1 MLASMSNMILTET
14 KRGIGII
21 KLNNPQKRNAL
32 SPELINDIIFA
43 LRELENNEAVSGIII
58 TGEGK
63 VFCAGADLAY
73 LKSLQSNSLSENEK
87 DSALIAKLFLSL
99 YECNKPTVAAVNG
112 PAIAGGCGL
121 AIACDYVIAKKDF
134 ATFGFTEVKI
144 GFVPAIIS
152 FLLLKRLPEAKA
164 RQLLISGTIL
174 SAEDAKSIGLVD
186 FIEDDVLDFSFNLI
200 NNLSSNSRTSIS
212 ETKKLIRA
220 VSGMAYRNGV
230 EYAKTINALSRS
242 SKDFN
247 NGLNSFLTKHGETN
261 E

>member
-1 MLASMSNMILTET
+1 MSSFILSEI
-14 KRGIGII
+14 KGEIGII
-21 KLNNPQKRNAL
+21 KLNNLAKRNAL
-32 SPELINDIIFA
+32 SLELTKGFISA
-43 LRELENNEAVSGIII
+43 LKDFENNAAVSSIII

-63 VFCAGADLAY
+63 AFCAGADLTY
-73 LKSLQSNSLSENEK
+73 LKSLQSNSLRENEK
-87 DSALIAKLFLSL
+87 DSEVIAELFLSL

-121 AIACDYVIAKKDF
+121 AIACDYVIAKKDS

-174 SAEDAKSIGLVD
+174 SAEEAQIVGLVD
-186 FIEDDVLDFSFNLI
+186 FIEEDVLDFSFNLI
-200 NNLSSNSRTSIS
+200 NNLSSNSRTSIC
-212 ETKKLIRA
+212 ETKKLLRH
-220 VSGMAYRNGV
+220 VSGSSYRQAV
-230 EYAKTINALSRS
+230 EYAKTVNTLSRT

-247 NGLNSFLTKHGETN
+247 KGLNSFLTKHGETN

>member
-1 MLASMSNMILTET
+1 MNNLILTEI
-14 KRGIGII
+14 KGEIGII
-21 KLNNPQKRNAL
+21 KLNNPAKRNAL
-32 SPELINDIIFA
+32 SPGLIKGFVSA
-43 LRELENNEAVSGIII
+43 LKDFQNNAAVSSIII

-63 VFCAGADLAY
+63 AFCAGADLSY

-87 DSALIAKLFLSL
+87 DSTLIAELFLSL

-121 AIACDYVIAKKDF
+121 AIACDYVIAKKDH
-134 ATFGFTEVKI
+134 ATFGFTEAKI

-174 SAEDAKSIGLVD
+174 TAEDAKSIGLVD

-200 NNLSSNSRTSIS
+200 NDLSSNSRTSIS

-220 VSGMAYRNGV
+220 VSGMPYKNAV
-230 EYAKTINALSRS
+230 EYAKTINALSRTS
-242 SKDFN
+242 QDFK
-247 NGLNSFLTKHGETN
+247 NGINSFLTKHGETN

>member
-1 MLASMSNMILTET
+1 MSSLILSEV
-14 KRGIGII
+14 KGESGII
-21 KLNNPQKRNAL
+21 KLNNPTKRNAL
-32 SPELINDIIFA
+32 SPELIRGFVSA
-43 LRELENNEAVSGIII
+43 LKDFENNAAVSSIII

-63 VFCAGADLAY
+63 AFCAGADLNY
-73 LKSLQSNSLSENEK
+73 LKSLQSNSLQENEK
-87 DSALIAKLFLSL
+87 DSALVAELFLSL

-121 AIACDYVIAKKDF
+121 AIACDYVIAKKDN
-134 ATFGFTEVKI
+134 ATFGFTEAKI

-186 FIEDDVLDFSFNLI
+186 FIEEDVLDFSFNLI

-212 ETKKLIRA
+212 ETKKLLRH
-220 VSGMAYRNGV
+220 VSGLSYRQAV
-230 EYAKTINALSRS
+230 EYAKTVNALSRT

>member
-1 MLASMSNMILTET
+1 MSNLILTET
-14 KRGIGII
+14 KGEIGII

-32 SPELINDIIFA
+32 SPELINDFISV
-43 LRELENNEAVSGIII
+43 LKELENDKAVSGIII

-63 VFCAGADLAY
+63 AFCAGADLTY
-73 LKSLQSNSLSENEK
+73 IKTLQSNSLRDNEK
-87 DSALIAKLFLSL
+87 DSGVIAELFLSL

-134 ATFGFTEVKI
+134 ATFGFTEAKI

-152 FLLLKRLPEAKA
+152 FLLLKRLPEAKV
-164 RQLLISGTIL
+164 RQMLISGRMLT
-174 SAEDAKSIGLVD
+174 SEDAKSIGLVD
-186 FIEDDVLDFSFNLI
+186 FMENDVLDFSFNLI
-200 NNLSSNSRTSIS
+200 NDLSANSRTSIS
-212 ETKKLIRA
+212 ETKKLLRH
-220 VSGMAYRNGV
+220 VSSLSYRQAV
-230 EYAKTINALSRS
+230 EYAKTINALSRT

-247 NGLNSFLTKHGETN
+247 NGINSFLTKHGETN